1 MQTIKQVVTEPQG
14 EKYDG
19 RFRHLE
25 QEVLRD
31 PGSLNPS
38 GSEGSGCDSACIK
51 VQGTGEWPQE
61 GLLLS

>member
-38 GSEGSGCDSACIK
+38 GSEGIR
-51 VQGTGEWPQE
+51 V
-61 GLLLS
+61 